1 MKSTH
6 RAYKILWHVLWP
18 FVMLFNRP
26 VVNGVENIPEGAAV
40 ICANHR
46 SMMDPLI
53 LAIGVGCKYWLHF
66 MAKIELMKIP
76 VVGAVLKKIGCIGVD
91 RGRSDIKAIKDSLM
105 WLKKGQL
112 LAIFPEGTRVNEGE
126 DSEAKT
132 GAAMLSIKT
141 GAPIVPVHIEN
152 PRGHAFK
159 KMRVHI
165 GKAFSLD
172 VSGVAKSE
180 AYKMGAE
187 IILNRINDLGRQ
199 DNV

>member
-6 RAYKILWHVLWP
+6 RAYKIVWHLLWP
-18 FVMLFNRP
+18 FVMIFNRP
-26 VVNGVENIPEGAAV
+26 VVTGVENIPEGAAV

-53 LAIGVGCKYWLHF
+53 LAIGIGCKYWLHF
-66 MAKIELMKIP
+66 MAKIELMRIP
-76 VVGAVLKKIGCIGVD
+76 IVGAVLKKIGTVGVD
-91 RGRSDIKAIKDSLM
+91 RGHSDIKAIKDSLT

-112 LAIFPEGTRVNEGE
+112 LAIFPEGTRVTEGD

-132 GAAMLSIKT
+132 GAAMLALRTNS
-141 GAPIVPVHIEN
+141 PVVPVHIEN

-165 GKAFSLD
+165 GKAFMLD
-172 VSGVAKSE
+172 VSGFAKSE
-180 AYKMGAE
+180 AYKKGAE
-187 IILNRINDLGRQ
+187 IILERINGLGEC
-199 DNV
+199 V